1 MLKAALY
8 VHGGDADIL
17 QKKSRAKPCPACE
30 YSQIELEIEPYLFV
44 AGNDGGV
51 AFVPAGGGVLAS
63 SGLLQPVS
71 IIPTARPTNTI
82 RVDILFIG
90 TRNFYQNQGSDKQ
103 KYLLI
108 LDLRGFCILWVS

>member
-1 MLKAALY
+1 MP
-8 VHGGDADIL
+8 ISF
-17 QKKSRAKPCPACE
+17 KKRAGQKPCPACE

-71 IIPTARPTNTI
+71 IIPIARPSNTI

-90 TRNFYQNQGSDKQ
+90 KRNFYQNPSSDKQ
-103 KYLLI
+103 NI
-108 LDLRGFCILWVS
+108 SIVWA